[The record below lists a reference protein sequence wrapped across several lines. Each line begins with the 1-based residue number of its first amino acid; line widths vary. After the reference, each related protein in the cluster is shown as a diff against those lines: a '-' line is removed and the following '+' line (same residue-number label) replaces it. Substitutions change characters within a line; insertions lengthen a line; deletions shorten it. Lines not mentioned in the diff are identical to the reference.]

1 MGRQRN
7 NPQLKGKKESLE
19 GVKNEIE
26 SKKLSTKLSD
36 MKYSIMVIRTI
47 VLKELSKNIKELQG
61 SFRKLLRTT
70 SA

>member
-1 MGRQRN
+1 MKLRQ
-7 NPQLKGKKESLE
+7 
-19 GVKNEIE
+19 
-26 SKKLSTKLSD
+26 KKLSTKLSD